1 MIRLFCIV
9 LVWTMPLILS
19 AQPQKN
25 NPYTLENLGIKSK
38 KALEYFIEAEQ
49 LAQRRVFDQAIPLYL
64 KAIKTEPQFDR
75 AHAGVANCYFYSR
88 QDSLAEIWFEK
99 TLALNEKKYAVFY
112 SVIGDINYQRGKY
125 EKAVQNYEK
134 YAKNPNADSKTLEK
148 VNFNKKNCAFAL
160 NAIKNP
166 SSQQPKN
173 MGNNINTIYNEYYPS
188 LTIDEEQLIFTAQR
202 PRNAEISEVR
212 NQETSKLKMYD
223 EDFYVST
230 FKNGEWQKAVNL
242 GPPVNTLE
250 NEGSCCFSA
259 DGKSVYY
266 VICDKIGCDIFVSD
280 YTDKKWSEPRKLN
293 ENINTRYWE
302 STPCISADGNT
313 LYFTSSRPGG
323 KGGYDIWKSTKTPD
337 GDWGTAQNLGD
348 SINTPYKEISP
359 FIHPD
364 GKTLYFASEGH
375 PGMGSADLFMSRIKP
390 DGTYSTPINLGYPIN
405 TPGSEASIII
415 NRKGTIGYYSLK
427 KPVHEGGDV
436 DLFTFQIPEYA
447 RPIKTS
453 YLKATV
459 LNANT
464 NQPVQNASLNL
475 TDLTANKT
483 ILQKNTDEEGN
494 VLSVLPANQLLGV
507 FIEQKGFLTFSEH
520 FQIEES
526 SADKPQLLTIKLIPV
541 KTGSSTVLKNV
552 FFDFNA
558 HQLLPASYPELDKL
572 ADMMTKNPKLKIE
585 LSGHTDDIGEDK
597 FNLALSQNRA
607 NSVKEYLVKKGISG
621 ERIQAKGY
629 GKIKPL
635 VPNTNE
641 ENRKQ
646 NRRTECIIIATE

>member
-1 MIRLFCIV
+1 MIKSFWITLSC
-9 LVWTMPLILS
+9 LACALLS

-49 LAQRRVFDQAIPLYL
+49 LAQRRVYDQAIPLYL
-64 KAIKTEPQFDR
+64 KAIKAEPNFER
-75 AHAGVANCYFYSR
+75 AHAGIANAYFYSR
-88 QDSLAEIWFEK
+88 EDSLAEIWFEK
-99 TLALNEKKYAVFY
+99 TLALNDKKYAVFY

-125 EKAVQNYEK
+125 EKAIENYNK
-134 YAKNPNADSKTLEK
+134 YAKSPNADAKILEK
-148 VNFNKKNCAFAL
+148 VNFNKINCEFAIK
-160 NAIKNP
+160 AIKNP
-166 SSQQPKN
+166 SSQVPKN
-173 MGNNINTIYNEYYPS
+173 MGANINTIYNEYYPS

-202 PRNAEISEVR
+202 PRNAQISDVR
-212 NQETSKLKMYD
+212 NEQTSKLKMYD

-230 FKNGEWQKAVNL
+230 FKDGEWQKAVNL

-280 YTDKKWSEPRKLN
+280 YIDKKWSEPRKLN

-302 STPCISADGNT
+302 STPCLSADGNT
-313 LYFTSSRPGG
+313 LYFTSSRPGS

-337 GDWGTAQNLGD
+337 GDWGPAQNLGD

-364 GKTLYFASEGH
+364 GKTFYFASEGH
-375 PGMGSADLFMSRIKP
+375 PGMGGADLFMSRIKP
-390 DGTYSTPINLGYPIN
+390 DGTFSTPVNLGYPIN

-415 NRKGTIGYYSLK
+415 NRKGDIGYYSLK
-427 KPVHEGGDV
+427 KPLHEGGDV
-436 DLFTFQIPEYA
+436 DLYTFQVPEHA
-447 RPIKTS
+447 KPVKTS

-459 LNANT
+459 LNAKT
-464 NQPVQNASLNL
+464 NQPVQNAVLNL
-475 TDLTANKT
+475 IDLSANKT
-483 ILQKNTDEEGN
+483 ILQKNTDEDGN

-507 FIEQKGFLTFSEH
+507 FIEQKGFLTYSEN

-526 SADKPQLLTIKLIPV
+526 SADKPQLLTIKLTPIQV
-541 KTGSSTVLKNV
+541 GSTTVLKNV

-558 HQLLPASYPELDKL
+558 FQLLATSYTELDKL
-572 ADMMTKNPKLKIE
+572 ADMLTQNPKLKIE

-597 FNLALSQNRA
+597 FNLTLSQNRA
-607 NSVKEYLVKKGISG
+607 NAVKEYLVKKGISS

-629 GKIKPL
+629 GKTKPL

-646 NRRTECIIIATE
+646 NRRTECVIIGVE

>member
-1 MIRLFCIV
+1 MNYYSCICLWG
-9 LVWTMPLILS
+9 LVILPCLIQ
-19 AQPQKN
+19 AQKN

-38 KALEYFIEAEQ
+38 KALEYFVEAEH
-49 LAQRRVFDQAIPLYL
+49 LAQRRVFEQAIPLYL

-75 AHAGVANCYFYSR
+75 AYAGVANSYFYAR
-88 QDSLAEIWFEK
+88 QDSMAEIWFEK
-99 TLALNEKKYAVFY
+99 TLSLNEKKYAIFY
-112 SVIGDINYQRGKY
+112 SVIGDINYQKGNYQKALENYIKY
-125 EKAVQNYEK
+125 TKS
-134 YAKNPNADSKTLEK
+134 PNADAKTLEK
-148 VNFNKKNCAFAL
+148 VNFNKKNCEFAL
-160 NAIKNP
+160 KAIKNP
-166 SSQQPKN
+166 TSQAPQN
-173 MGNNINTIYNEYYPS
+173 MGTNINTIYNEYYPS
-188 LTIDEEQLIFTAQR
+188 LTIDETQLIFTAQR
-202 PRNAEISEVR
+202 PRNPTASDIK
-212 NQETSKLKMYD
+212 NQEMTKLKMYD

-230 FKNGEWQKAVNL
+230 YKDGQWQKAVNL

-280 YTDKKWSEPRKLN
+280 YVNKQWSEPRRLN

-337 GDWGTAQNLGD
+337 GDWGPAENLGD

-415 NRKGTIGYYSLK
+415 NRKGDVGYYSLK
-427 KPVHEGGDV
+427 KPAHEGGDV
-436 DLFTFQIPEYA
+436 DLYTFQVPDFA
-447 RPIKTS
+447 KPIKTS

-459 LNANT
+459 INAKT
-464 NQPVQNASLNL
+464 KQPIPNATLNL
-475 TDLTANKT
+475 IDLTQNKT
-483 ILQKNTDEEGN
+483 ILKKNTDEEGN
-494 VLSVLPANQLLGV
+494 VLTVLPANQFLGV
-507 FIEQKGFLTFSEH
+507 FIEQKGFLTYSEN
-520 FQIEES
+520 FQITES
-526 SADKPQLLTIKLIPV
+526 TADNPQLLTIPLNPV
-541 KTGSSTVLKNV
+541 EIGSVTILKNV

-558 HQLLPASYPELDKL
+558 YQLLPQSYPELDKL
-572 ADMMTKNPKLKIE
+572 AELLNKNSTLKIE

-597 FNLALSQNRA
+597 FNLTLSQNRA
-607 NSVKEYLVKKGISG
+607 NAVKEYLLKKGISAD
-621 ERIQAKGY
+621 RIQAKGY
-629 GKIKPL
+629 GKTQPL
-635 VPNTNE
+635 VPNVSE
-641 ENRKQ
+641 ANRKQ
-646 NRRTECIIIATE
+646 NRRTECKILSF